1 MKKRN
6 NSYKVFIYIIGIITF
21 FVVLYFSVNGKAT
34 IAFSSVRNVLYKPF
48 TNISNNKKDIVG
60 SAINEELKEENEEL
74 KKLNNITKSLT
85 EFRII
90 NATIIERN
98 TSYWMETMII
108 NKGKEDGVDI
118 GMAVVVGEGL
128 IGKVTNITS
137 NTAVIKLI
145 TSTDNNNKVSVKIK
159 YKETYLY
166 KVLELDNNDLV
177 IKGIDN
183 SINLEEGATILTSGL
198 SDIYPSGIVVGKISL
213 IESDKYGTG
222 KKLIIS
228 SEVDFNNLRFVSVLA
243 RGE

>member
-1 MKKRN
+1 MKKKSN
-6 NSYKVFIYIIGIITF
+6 GYKIIIYVVGIITF

-34 IAFSSVRNVLYKPF
+34 IALTSIRNIVYRPFS
-48 TNISNNKKDIVG
+48 NISNNKSDIVG
-60 SAINEELKEENEEL
+60 ISINEELKNENEEL
-74 KKLNNITKSLT
+74 KKLNKITKSLT
-85 EFRII
+85 SFKII

-108 NKGKEDGVDI
+108 NKGKEDGIDI

-137 NTAVIKLI
+137 NTSTIKLI

-159 YKETYLY
+159 YNETYLY
-166 KVLELDNNDLV
+166 KVLELENNSLV

-183 SINLEEGATILTSGL
+183 SVNLKEGTIILTSGL
-198 SDIYPSGIVVGKISL
+198 SDIYPSGIIVGKISS
-213 IESDKYGTG
+213 IENDKYGTG

>member
-1 MKKRN
+1 MKKKN
-6 NSYKVFIYIIGIITF
+6 NNYKIFIYIIGIITF
-21 FVVLYFSVNGKAT
+21 FVVLYFSINGRAT
-34 IAFSSVRNVLYKPF
+34 IALTSIRNIVYKPF
-48 TNISNNKKDIVG
+48 NNISNNKSDIVG
-60 SAINEELKEENEEL
+60 SNINEELINENEEL

-85 EFRII
+85 EFKII

-98 TSYWMETMII
+98 TSYWMESMII

-137 NTAVIKLI
+137 DTAVIKLI

-166 KVLELDNNDLV
+166 KILELDNNNLV

-183 SINLEEGATILTSGL
+183 SINLEEGALVLTSGL
-198 SDIYPSGIVVGKISL
+198 SDIYPSGVIVGKVSS
-213 IESDKYGTG
+213 IENDKYGTG

>member
-1 MKKRN
+1 MKKKN
-6 NSYKVFIYIIGIITF
+6 NNYKVFIYIIGIITF
-21 FVVLYFSVNGKAT
+21 FVILYYSINGRTT
-34 IAFSSVRNVLYKPF
+34 IALTSIRNIIYKPF
-48 TNISNNKKDIVG
+48 SSINNNKSDIVG
-60 SAINEELKEENEEL
+60 SNINEELKNENKEL

-85 EFRII
+85 EFKII

-137 NTAVIKLI
+137 NTSTIKLI

-166 KVLELDNNDLV
+166 KILELDNNKLV

-183 SINLEEGATILTSGL
+183 SINLEEGALVLTSGL
-198 SDIYPSGIVVGKISL
+198 SDIYPSGIVVGKINS

-228 SEVDFNNLRFVSVLA
+228 SEVDFSNLRFVSVLA